1 MNIQKNILFNHMKEN
16 ITIYIFMIILFL
28 TGIIF
33 GAITVNSMSF
43 IQKQDLFF
51 HLDRYMNQVN
61 GEETVASKD
70 ILKRSFFFHMKYLFL
85 LFILGLTIIGL
96 PIVWILIFVKG
107 LVIGF
112 SVGFVVNQLGGKG
125 LLLATLSIAPQ
136 NIIVIPIY
144 IIAGTLSMM
153 FSLALLQRLFGRSA
167 PSYSFSLGRPFVQ
180 YSFVFLLLIVCA
192 LGSSL
197 IETFIANE
205 AFKAILRTSYVIT
218 LL

>member
-1 MNIQKNILFNHMKEN
+1 M
-16 ITIYIFMIILFL
+16 TIYLFMITLFL

-51 HLDRYMNQVN
+51 HLDRYFNQIT
-61 GEETVASKD
+61 GDETIASKD

-96 PIVWILIFVKG
+96 PVVWILIFMKG

-112 SVGFVVNQLGGKG
+112 SVGFIVNQLGGKG
-125 LLLATLSIAPQ
+125 LLLASLSIAPQ
-136 NIIVIPIY
+136 NIIIIPVY
-144 IIAGTLSMM
+144 IIAGSLSMI
-153 FSLALLQRLFGRSA
+153 FSLLLLKKLIGRSV
-167 PSYSFSLGRPFVQ
+167 SHSLGSPFVQ
-180 YSFVFLLLIVCA
+180 YSFVFLLLLLSA

-205 AFKAILRTSYVIT
+205 AFKAVLKTSYFIMINWT
-218 LL
+218 